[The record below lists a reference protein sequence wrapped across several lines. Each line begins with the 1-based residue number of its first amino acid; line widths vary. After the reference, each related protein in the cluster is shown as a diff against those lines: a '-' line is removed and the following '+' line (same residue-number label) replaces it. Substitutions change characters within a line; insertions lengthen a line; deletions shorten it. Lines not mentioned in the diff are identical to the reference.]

1 MLACAGTDGER
12 NRSEI
17 QPSGM
22 LIWCLCLHRDSSLSS
37 KWYHWWRREPCFYRY
52 DPFALKFLAPLL
64 NEMLISIKRNQNTD
78 PFILFFHRGV
88 FIEFRSVEI
97 STKMVTYVVALATAA
112 PHWVLLV
119 SYFCLCCQRLGRP
132 ADLCRYRKGKGNMS
146 EIQASEMLMRC
157 LCLHRDRNKEALLWV
172 LDRTVYGFSLAY
184 PSWIP
189 TQNHAPLLFSI
200 IVFYS
205 LCSKISVMD
214 LVQIWTMSVI
224 LEQSIC
230 ISWLYCVSLDRRL
243 LSRVHSGP
251 SKSWWS

>member
-64 NEMLISIKRNQNTD
+64 NEMLISIKQNQNTD

-132 ADLCRYRKGKGNMS
+132 ADLCRYWQGKR
-146 EIQASEMLMRC
+146 EWVRFRQVRC
-157 LCLHRDRNKEALLWV
+157 WCDACVCIRDRSECWTELFMGSDLRILHEFLQKIMYQSIIFYPCFLLPLFQNKCH
-172 LDRTVYGFSLAY
+172 GFSSNL
-184 PSWIP
+184 
-189 TQNHAPLLFSI
+189 NH
-200 IVFYS
+200 
-205 LCSKISVMD
+205 
-214 LVQIWTMSVI
+214 
-224 LEQSIC
+224 
-230 ISWLYCVSLDRRL
+230 VSYFET
-243 LSRVHSGP
+243 
-251 SKSWWS
+251 